1 MSPIVVRRDGS
12 RELGERL
19 FVRRAIQRLIRK
31 CGGWE
36 MARQAARGGGRKIV
50 ARGTANSNAKGSSGS
65 AVRSPAAASQHQRRI
80 VAVLRQFRVVVQA
93 IRAHYTMVERSAGIS
108 GAQLAAMN
116 QIATAPALTVSG
128 LASRLGLH
136 QSTVSNLVARLDTLG
151 YVSRKRVKGDLRVVE
166 LALTLDGQKMLRVAP
181 KPVAGVL
188 NPALEDMPD
197 EALIAL
203 HRQLDTL
210 IKLLLVKDPTAA
222 TRPIHDV

>member
-1 MSPIVVRRDGS
+1 MV
-12 RELGERL
+12 
-19 FVRRAIQRLIRK
+19 
-31 CGGWE
+31 
-36 MARQAARGGGRKIV
+36 RQAARGGGRKKV
-50 ARGTANSNAKGSSGS
+50 ARGTARSAAKGSSDAATRS
-65 AVRSPAAASQHQRRI
+65 ASAASQHQRRI
-80 VAVLRQFRVVVQA
+80 VSVLRQFRVVVQA

-116 QIATAPALTVSG
+116 QIASVPGLTVSG
-128 LASRLGLH
+128 LATRLGLH
-136 QSTVSNLVARLDTLG
+136 QSTISNLVARLDTLG

-166 LALTLDGQKMLRVAP
+166 LSLTPDGQKMLRVAP

-188 NPALEDMPD
+188 NQALEDMPD

-222 TRPIHDV
+222 TRPIHDA